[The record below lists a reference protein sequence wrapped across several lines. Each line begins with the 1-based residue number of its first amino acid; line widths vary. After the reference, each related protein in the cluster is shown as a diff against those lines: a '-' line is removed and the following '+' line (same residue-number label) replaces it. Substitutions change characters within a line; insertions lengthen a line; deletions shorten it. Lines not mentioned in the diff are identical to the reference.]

1 MDFIRK
7 HLLEN
12 IKSISKSKIKKKYIF
27 FEETIKSG
35 KFNIIGMRK
44 MDFHPIVKTKFSKD
58 GIGGVNPNL
67 IKSRDLVKIYL
78 KLKNN
83 KFTF

>member
-1 MDFIRK
+1 
-7 HLLEN
+7 
-12 IKSISKSKIKKKYIF
+12 
-27 FEETIKSG
+27 
-35 KFNIIGMRK
+35 MR
-44 MDFHPIVKTKFSKD
+44 VYRVGKTKFSKD